1 MNMVK
6 EIKVFPDPVLY
17 GENSNIDRITEAVRE
32 LARDMTDTMYE
43 KGGIGLAAPQVGENC
58 QLVTVDVSGPQR
70 REELL
75 VMVNP
80 EIIEAKG
87 EVESEEGCLSLPD
100 FKGTVRRAEEVTV
113 SWRDLDGGIR
123 QMQASGL
130 LACCLQHEIDHLRG
144 VLLVDQVG
152 RLKRNM
158 YVKKMKKLG
167 QGE

>member
-1 MNMVK
+1 MVK

-17 GENSNIDRITEAVRE
+17 RKNENIDRITEAIRD
-32 LARDMTDTMYE
+32 LARDMTETMYE

-58 QLVTVDVSGPQR
+58 QLITVDVSGPQR
-70 REELL
+70 REDLL

-80 EIIEAKG
+80 EIVTTSG
-87 EVESEEGCLSLPD
+87 DVESEEGCLSLPD
-100 FKGTVRRAEEVTV
+100 FKGTVPRAEEITV

-123 QMQASGL
+123 ELRASGL

-144 VLLVDQVG
+144 MLLVDQVG

-158 YVKKMKKLG
+158 YEKKMRKLG
-167 QGE
+167 YAE

>member
-1 MNMVK
+1 MVK
-6 EIKVFPDPVLY
+6 EIKVFPDPVLSR
-17 GENSNIDRITEAVRE
+17 ENDNIDRITEAVRD
-32 LARDMTDTMYE
+32 LARDMTETMYE

-58 QLVTVDVSGPQR
+58 QLITVDVSGPQR
-70 REELL
+70 REDLL

-80 EIIEAKG
+80 EIVTASG
-87 EVESEEGCLSLPD
+87 EVESEEGCLSLPE
-100 FKGTVRRAEEVTV
+100 FKGTVRRAQEVTV

-123 QMQASGL
+123 EVQASGL
-130 LACCLQHEIDHLRG
+130 FAFCLQHEIDHLRG
-144 VLLVDQVG
+144 VLLVDKVG

>member
-1 MNMVK
+1 MIK

-17 GENSNIDRITEAVRE
+17 RENDDIDRITEAVRD
-32 LARDMTDTMYE
+32 LAREMTETMYE

-58 QLVTVDVSGPQR
+58 QLVTVDISGPERQ
-70 REELL
+70 EELL

-80 EIIEAKG
+80 EIVESRG
-87 EVESEEGCLSLPD
+87 DVESEEGCLSLPE

-113 SWRDLDGGIR
+113 SWRDLDGSVR
-123 QMQASGL
+123 ETHARGL
-130 LACCLQHEIDHLRG
+130 LARCLQHEIDHLRG

-158 YVKKMKKLG
+158 YEKKMRKLG
-167 QGE
+167 YGE

>member
-1 MNMVK
+1 MVK

-17 GENSNIDRITEAVRE
+17 RDNANIDRITEAIRD
-32 LARDMTDTMYE
+32 LAREMTETMYE

-58 QLVTVDVSGPQR
+58 QLMTVDVSGPQQR
-70 REELL
+70 DNLL

-80 EIIEAKG
+80 EIVESSG
-87 EVESEEGCLSLPD
+87 EVESEEGCLSLPE

-113 SWRDLDGGIR
+113 SWRDLDGSVR
-123 QMQASGL
+123 EMQASGL
-130 LACCLQHEIDHLRG
+130 LACCLQHEMDHLRG

-158 YVKKMKKLG
+158 YEKKMRKLG
-167 QGE
+167 YEA